1 MCGNQVA
8 SEWPTAQAQRLE
20 ELYCGRRNSFERT
33 EGTSPGGS
41 RVGEGAAVKRC
52 QQFEA
57 IPTYHWLNTGFCH
70 FDGYCSRDM
79 VQPLQQ
85 SHHVS
90 FNIFKMSIPF
100 AWHFNMFHHTSTYFS
115 IFQPVKDVT
124 AVACQDTIS
133 QFPHASCRARMTSW
147 WRRPGVSWL
156 PWAKNGSCSIEQRRE
171 TQCWCWPRR
180 MLPMLPVC
188 LKDGGANNVPTAR
201 RREILWGQHK
211 VSWLDFSRPQPAHW
225 FPLSQVSCL

>member
-1 MCGNQVA
+1 MTLTGSNWQGIVGGDKWDIVAICCHGLWCVCTLLWPCAAMCGNQVA

-57 IPTYHWLNTGFCH
+57 IPTY
-70 FDGYCSRDM
+70 YCSRDM
-79 VQPLQQ
+79 VQLLQQ

-147 WRRPGVSWL
+147 WRRPGVS
-156 PWAKNGSCSIEQRRE
+156 
-171 TQCWCWPRR
+171 
-180 MLPMLPVC
+180 
-188 LKDGGANNVPTAR
+188 
-201 RREILWGQHK
+201 
-211 VSWLDFSRPQPAHW
+211 
-225 FPLSQVSCL
+225 